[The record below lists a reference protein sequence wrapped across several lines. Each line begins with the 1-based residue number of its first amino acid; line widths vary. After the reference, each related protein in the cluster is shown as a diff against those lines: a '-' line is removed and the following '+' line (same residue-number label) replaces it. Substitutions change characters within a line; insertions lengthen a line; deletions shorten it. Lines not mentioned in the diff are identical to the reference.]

1 MDRWVIEH
9 AAEITKAMF
18 ASSVTAEKIYVGCG
32 SEMGTEVGAFFTAV
46 AKAIES
52 ADNDDE

>member
-9 AAEITKAMF
+9 AAEITKAVF
-18 ASSVTAEKIYVGCG
+18 TSSAAADRIPDGYGAG
-32 SEMGTEVGAFFTAV
+32 MGTEVGAFFTAI